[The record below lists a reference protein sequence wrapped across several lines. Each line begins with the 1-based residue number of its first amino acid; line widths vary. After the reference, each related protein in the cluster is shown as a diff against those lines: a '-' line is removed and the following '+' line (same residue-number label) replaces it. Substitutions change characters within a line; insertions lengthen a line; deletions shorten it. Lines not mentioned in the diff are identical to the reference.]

1 MASFAKFGNDLY
13 TGERSFNIV
22 GRRKL
27 WYLIAGA
34 MILIAVVG
42 PFARGGF
49 VFGIEFTGGSE
60 FVVTNVD
67 NQDQTLAE
75 DAVSSVVPAAVPQIS
90 TVGTSEL
97 RVQTDQLTSDDTRAV
112 RSALATAYA
121 VPETEVA
128 ASFIGPSW
136 GADITGQ
143 ALRALVVFLVLA
155 GAVMAIYFRTWKMS
169 AAAMVALLHDL
180 VITAGI
186 YGITGFEIT
195 PAAVIGFL
203 TILGYSLYDTVV
215 VFDKIRENTSEDGPG
230 SRRTFADSVNLA
242 VNQTLVRS
250 INTSVVAALPVASIL
265 FIGAFVLG
273 AGTLRDISLAL
284 LIGILVGTYST
295 IFIAAPLYA
304 QLRTREPGI
313 RKRDKKA
320 LAAKASASAPEA
332 SASAEVT
339 A

>member
-1 MASFAKFGNDLY
+1 VASIVPSAVAK
-13 TGERSFNIV
+13 V
-22 GRRKL
+22 
-27 WYLIAGA
+27 
-34 MILIAVVG
+34 
-42 PFARGGF
+42 
-49 VFGIEFTGGSE
+49 
-60 FVVTNVD
+60 
-67 NQDQTLAE
+67 
-75 DAVSSVVPAAVPQIS
+75 S
-90 TVGTSEL
+90 TVGSTEI
-97 RVQTDQLTSDDTRAV
+97 RVQTDQLTSGDNRAV
-112 RSALATAYA
+112 RAALGTAYD
-121 VPETEVA
+121 VPATDVT

-136 GADITGQ
+136 GQDITGQ
-143 ALRALVVFLVLA
+143 ALRALVVFLALA
-155 GAVMAIYFRTWKMS
+155 ATVMAIYFRTWKMS
-169 AAAMVALLHDL
+169 IAAMVALLHDL

-186 YGITGFEIT
+186 YGLTGFEIT

-230 SRRTFADSVNLA
+230 SLRTFADSVNLA

-304 QLRTREPGI
+304 QLRTREAAT

-320 LAAKASASAPEA
+320 LAAKVSAAAAEAPASESVAR
-332 SASAEVT
+332 EVD